1 LKSQDAMTNLPSV
14 NTPPSKTRIAL
25 MWLLLTV
32 VILVAVTVGLWCAR
46 GRAPAEAPSPSLLRA
61 VIMLIFGGMLL
72 VAGVA
77 AYLVV
82 VFSTCFT
89 FNFSRPMWTDLKGK
103 LFVANIF
110 VPMLLAIGAGV
121 AASGILSPILTG
133 LGLDGTMAI
142 GLPVMA
148 AIVGLQFLQ
157 LWVLVW
163 GPVEKR
169 FITRR
174 LLAQGIRPEQIAS
187 GILAGISNPASGF
200 AKRFA
205 LIEEDM
211 GVLWVSP
218 DRLVFWGDVEQFS
231 LTREE
236 VVQIERKADKG
247 STTMLWGLQHTILHV
262 RGATGVERQI
272 RLHVEGLWTMGQKRR
287 AMAHLAELV
296 ANWKSSEAPVA
307 ATSPR

>member
-1 LKSQDAMTNLPSV
+1 
-14 NTPPSKTRIAL
+14 

-32 VILVAVTVGLWCAR
+32 VILVSVVIGLWCAR
-46 GRAPAEAPSPSLLRA
+46 GGAPAEESSPSLLRA
-61 VIMLIFGGMLL
+61 VILIILGGMSV
-72 VAGVA
+72 VAGA
-77 AYLVV
+77 GAYVVV
-82 VFSTCFT
+82 VFTTCFT
-89 FNFSRPMWTDLKGK
+89 FNFSRPVWSDLKAK

-110 VPMLLAIGAGV
+110 VPVLLAIGAGL

-133 LGLDGTMAI
+133 VGLDGGLAV
-142 GLPVMA
+142 GLPIMA
-148 AIVGLQFLQ
+148 AIVGLQFIQ
-157 LWVLVW
+157 LWVLIW

-169 FITRR
+169 FITKR

-200 AKRFA
+200 AKRFGM
-205 LIEEDM
+205 IEEDV

-262 RGATGVERQI
+262 RGAGGAERQF
-272 RLHVEGLWTMGQKRR
+272 RLHAEGLWTMGQKRR
-287 AMAHLAELV
+287 VMARLAELV
-296 ANWKSSEAPVA
+296 ENWKSNAAPVA
-307 ATSPR
+307 AAGPQ